1 VNSVQS
7 YSLDGFNSSDFE
19 LDYSSLDMPYLVVKR
34 RLDRETISSYN
45 LTLIASDNGKPLLSG
60 STQLNIQISDVN
72 DNVPQ
77 FKQSVY
83 NIDVKENIPVG
94 SILLRVEATDADIGE
109 NGLIR
114 YELLNGNQLPFIID
128 SSTGEIR
135 IFSSLDYETVKSY
148 RLTVKAQDGGQ
159 DSMPT
164 YATVVIQV
172 LDCNEIQIKVE
183 GNTTLKQS
191 RNPQRTILFVQE
203 NVLIGTTLAHVILS
217 DNDSFVNGN
226 PYLQLISASPPVPF
240 VHKLLYVSDIKN
252 TKLYALVLQYA
263 LDRETKSLYDDIEIV
278 AHDSGTPSL
287 STSLQLTLNVTD
299 VNDCIPTFEKKIY
312 EFNINENNPT
322 DFYIGTLKASDCDL
336 GMNAELEYQTVNDT
350 NDFLKINST
359 TGELFI
365 MKTIDYELLNN
376 TRKNSTIYEIE
387 FTVKVID
394 HGQPPLT
401 SETRV
406 LLYIHDLNDNEPIF
420 NSSNDYNWI
429 IKIPNLKQHDVI
441 GQVQA
446 TDADC
451 GLQGLV
457 RYNIRS
463 LSLEEEC
470 LVVGITQ
477 FGFVYIVSSSCLF
490 DQQRLFR
497 YQLRAYDLG
506 IPVSKSTTKTLN
518 IVVSPN
524 LTVEIPYAS
533 LVPNALSIDR
543 QEKVFVSTVVDLTQ
557 TFVNKVSFILDVD
570 NMNYSLPQIGVKNS
584 SSSYWNITSDGQVS
598 LNSLPVPSSTTFD
611 VLVVDLFNSSF
622 STHVSIQTEFCN
634 NSIPRSCEY
643 AQQRLIHAAQSSYTT
658 TVILDQSRLLSWAI
672 GLALSFTFICV
683 GIFSIIACLCCRRQQ
698 KQHPSI
704 HQQNQFLQCND
715 DSNSEKTE
723 SSSGQFKTSS
733 ESTTVRDADGDSI
746 CIINRHSSSLSS
758 SPPSQWAYSQVRRP
772 TPSQQ
777 ESHYCRESTVQLY
790 REQQPSYFY
799 D

>member
-1 VNSVQS
+1 MMILIFIFILINSINKSFSQLDSLPYYAIQEKLPISTLVVDLSKTQNLTSSAKYSYFDLTQIGTRLFLLNESRILTSVILDRDQMCLKQQCSCLSCQISLELIIKLPLNTLYETIQIRIVDLNDHAPIFAHKNQTIEIKENVPLGYRVVLPIATDQDEGVNSVQS

-172 LDCNEIQIKVE
+172 LDCNDNPPEIQIKVE

-611 VLVVDLFNSSF
+611 VLNFVTIPF
-622 STHVSIQTEFCN
+622 HVHVN
-634 NSIPRSCEY
+634 MLNK
-643 AQQRLIHAAQSSYTT
+643 
-658 TVILDQSRLLSWAI
+658 
-672 GLALSFTFICV
+672 G
-683 GIFSIIACLCCRRQQ
+683 
-698 KQHPSI
+698 
-704 HQQNQFLQCND
+704 
-715 DSNSEKTE
+715 
-723 SSSGQFKTSS
+723 
-733 ESTTVRDADGDSI
+733 
-746 CIINRHSSSLSS
+746 
-758 SPPSQWAYSQVRRP
+758 
-772 TPSQQ
+772 
-777 ESHYCRESTVQLY
+777 
-790 REQQPSYFY
+790 
-799 D
+799 